1 MKLAYI
7 ATYPPR
13 ACGIGTFTQ
22 NLIKAVRTNDSGAK
36 LSNSSRVF
44 AMTDRNED
52 GDYPSVV
59 SYCIEDQN
67 QGSYLEAAAL
77 LNQSDMDLVVLQH
90 EYGIFGGQDGAYV
103 LSLLDELQKP
113 AVATFHTVLK
123 NPSQSQE
130 FVLHSIA
137 SKVGKVVVMSH
148 LAKQLLQDVYKVP
161 EAKIAIIEHGVP
173 ECKTASRPEL
183 RSKLGFEGRRI
194 LFTFGLIGRSKGLET
209 VINALPAIVEAYPET
224 LYVVLGKTH
233 PGIVRES
240 GEEYREY
247 LLDLA
252 QQKGVAD
259 NLLFVNEF
267 AEEDVLWE
275 YLRTC
280 DIYLTPYLNEAQIT
294 SGTLSYAIGAG
305 AAVVS
310 TPYWHAQEL
319 LKEGRGQLFDFRNEE
334 ALADI
339 VLDLFGNDDKLE
351 NMRSLAAQ
359 YGKNLKWSLIGK
371 QYLNLFQQVVG
382 EKIIIS
388 EKNLKDIANLP
399 PISFKHLRTMTDDTG
414 ILQHAKYSLPN
425 RNEGYCLDDNARAL
439 IAVLSG
445 RKQHQSQWH
454 DQAAG
459 TYLSFIYHCQN
470 EDGQFKNFMGYD
482 RQFLESVGSEDSFG
496 RGVYAVGYAIENPLN
511 GGFYALAMEIFQ
523 RALPHC
529 SQLQSLR
536 AIAFS
541 ILGITSYLKKNSS
554 DENMLNL
561 LHQLRAKLCSG
572 FEAHAEEDWQWFE
585 PYMTYC
591 NAILPLALFHSLEYL
606 PDDAVLETAM
616 KSTRFLE
623 ETSLSEGFC
632 RPVGCN
638 NFYQKGGECAIF
650 DQQPVDV
657 LSNVLLFLQAYKVT
671 GEHEFFEKAL
681 LCNAWFYGKNEL
693 RLSLYDAQTGG
704 CCDGLTA
711 TGVNQNQG
719 AESTLAYLLCRLAV
733 EAAQAKLNLRVKSI
747 VPLNGSK
754 PNLEK
759 VVALK
764 KSEEWEPGKKIRI
777 VANLR

>member
-1 MKLAYI
+1 MKLAYV

-22 NLIKAVRTNDSGAK
+22 NLIKAVCANDGGAK
-36 LSNSSRVF
+36 LSNSTRVF
-44 AMTDRNED
+44 AMTDGNEA
-52 GDYPSVV
+52 GAYPSAV
-59 SYCIEDQN
+59 SFCIEDQN
-67 QGSYLEAAAL
+67 QGSYLAAAAL
-77 LNQSDMDLVVLQH
+77 LNESDVDLVVLQH

-103 LSLLDELQKP
+103 LTLLDELQKP

-123 NPSQSQE
+123 DPSRSQE

-148 LAKQLLQDVYKVP
+148 LAKQLLQEVYKVP
-161 EAKIAIIEHGVP
+161 KDKIAIIEHGVP
-173 ECKTASRPEL
+173 ECKTASRLEL

-209 VINALPAIVEAYPET
+209 VINALPAIVAVRPET

-267 AEEDVLWE
+267 AEESVLWE
-275 YLRTC
+275 YLRAC

-319 LKEGRGQLFDFRNEE
+319 LKDGRGQFFDFRNDET
-334 ALADI
+334 LAEI
-339 VLDLFGNDDKLE
+339 LLDLFGNDEKLE

-371 QYLNLFQQVVG
+371 QYLKLFQQMVR
-382 EKIIIS
+382 EKKIVLA
-388 EKNLKDIANLP
+388 KNLKDIANLP
-399 PISFKHLRTMTDDTG
+399 PINFKHLQTMTDDTG

-445 RKQHQSQWH
+445 RKQHPNIWL

-482 RQFLESVGSEDSFG
+482 RQFLESVGSEDAFG
-496 RGVYAVGYAIENPLN
+496 RGICAVGYAIENPLN
-511 GGFYALAMEIFQ
+511 GGFYSLAMEIFK

-541 ILGITSYLKKNSS
+541 ILGISSYLKKNSS

-561 LHQLRAKLCSG
+561 LHLLRSKLCYG
-572 FEAHAEEDWQWFE
+572 FEAHSTEDWHWFE

-606 PDDAVLETAM
+606 PDTAVLETAM
-616 KSTRFLE
+616 QSTRFLE
-623 ETSLSEGFC
+623 KTSLSEGFC

-638 NFYQKGGECAIF
+638 NFYQKGSECAVF
-650 DQQPVDV
+650 DQQPMDV
-657 LSNVLLFLQAYKVT
+657 LSNVLLFPQAYKVT
-671 GEHEFFEKAL
+671 GKQEFFEKAL

-693 RLSLYDAQTGG
+693 RLSLYDAETGG

-719 AESTLAYLLCRLAV
+719 AESTLAYLLCSLAV
-733 EAAQAKLNLRVKSI
+733 EAAQAKHNRRGKAIMS
-747 VPLNGSK
+747 PKGSK
-754 PNLEK
+754 SSKEK
-759 VVALK
+759 VFALK
-764 KSEEWEPGKKIRI
+764 KSEDWEPGKKIRI
-777 VANLR
+777 VANL